1 MYQIGDYAL
10 FPVQNVY
17 GSTTSYDRTASAGQ
31 PVKINASKTSSS
43 AGGPMEF
50 TWTQTS
56 GPSVLG
62 DNNTL
67 KGPVLSF
74 KAPVKADP
82 QILKFQLTASKG
94 PIIKSAEVNVLVK
107 GDQPPKAEVRNYNII
122 NLQDICSENT
132 NNSPPTQLRQITLNA
147 SNSTD
152 AEGGPLKFKWTQTGG
167 PPVIISNPNS
177 MIATVENDS
186 ICSSGLEQT
195 SYLEF
200 RLDVID
206 SVGQTRSDNVTIPVK
221 VNQLPIARISAPNEA
236 RSGQN
241 ITLDARASTDAEGP
255 IIGYNWS
262 YNVNGGSISDENI
275 PKSPT
280 IDFTVPS
287 TSVNSTLQ
295 FQLSVKDDEGAYSKV
310 AEKIIDMMPD
320 YKPKAIPEILGDK
333 FPNIPTPSPGDK
345 FPNIP

>member
-1 MYQIGDYAL
+1 MNNRMNIHVNRSKSKTPLESLQGMNDSRLKFAIELYPLYLNILFLSVIVIMYQIGNYAL

-17 GSTTSYDRTASAGQ
+17 GSTTSFDRTYSAGES
-31 PVKINASKTSSS
+31 VKINASKTSSS
-43 AGGPMEF
+43 AGGPVEY

-74 KAPVKADP
+74 KAPVKPDP

-94 PIIKSAEVNVLVK
+94 PITKSAEVNVLVK
-107 GDQPPKAEVRNYNII
+107 GDQPPKAEVRKYNII

-132 NNSPPTQLRQITLNA
+132 NNSQPTQLGQITLNA

-186 ICSSGLEQT
+186 ICGGQLEQT

-200 RLDVID
+200 RLDVTD
-206 SVGQTRSDNVTIPVK
+206 SVGQTRSDNVTIP
-221 VNQLPIARISAPNEA
+221 II
-236 RSGQN
+236 
-241 ITLDARASTDAEGP
+241 LDEDLFSF
-255 IIGYNWS
+255 S
-262 YNVNGGSISDENI
+262 
-275 PKSPT
+275 
-280 IDFTVPS
+280 
-287 TSVNSTLQ
+287 
-295 FQLSVKDDEGAYSKV
+295 
-310 AEKIIDMMPD
+310 
-320 YKPKAIPEILGDK
+320 
-333 FPNIPTPSPGDK
+333 
-345 FPNIP
+345 